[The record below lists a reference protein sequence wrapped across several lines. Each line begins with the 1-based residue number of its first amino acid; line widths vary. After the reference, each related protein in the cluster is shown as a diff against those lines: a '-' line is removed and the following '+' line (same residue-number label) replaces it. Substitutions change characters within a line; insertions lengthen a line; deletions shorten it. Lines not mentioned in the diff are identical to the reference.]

1 MSLSPTS
8 QKMIDRFEA
17 MKADLPGADLP
28 WLAALREKSAAA
40 FREKGLPTQRDEEW
54 KYTGLGAL
62 EKLELNEAA
71 QPAQVQPDQL
81 PAAISDGSRLAFVD
95 GRFDASLSQIEQA
108 AGVTVSTVGEMLAS
122 DPTSLEKLLAGI
134 DDGLPMLALNGALQ
148 EDGYVITLDAG
159 AVADTPIEVLYMDTG
174 NAAKVCQPRNII
186 SAADNARVRLI
197 ESHVGLAAASQVF
210 FNGVT
215 LVAADSGS
223 RIEHVRLQSQSAGA
237 VHVNTIRANVAKD
250 AAYQSFVLASGG
262 DVARDEI
269 QVSLDASGAAA
280 KLHGIYLGGRKQVI
294 DNTTVITHRAPYTAS
309 EEMYR
314 GALDAES
321 RGVFQGNILVEQG
334 ADGTD
339 GQMSNKTL
347 LLSNK
352 AEIDSKPQLEIYA
365 DDVKCAHGS
374 TAGELDEDALFYLR
388 SRGVPEN
395 AARAMLVE
403 GFLAE
408 VVEDFGADDLN
419 EMLIGRVSDWLTV
432 NGQG

>member
-8 QKMIDRFEA
+8 QKMLDRFEA
-17 MKADLPGADLP
+17 IKAELPGADQP
-28 WLAALREKSAAA
+28 WLAALREKSAAI

-62 EKLELNEAA
+62 EKLELSATPE
-71 QPAQVQPDQL
+71 PAQVQADIL
-81 PAAISDGSRLAFVD
+81 PAAISADSRLVFVD
-95 GRFDASLSQIEQA
+95 GRFDVSLSQIEQA
-108 AGVTVSTVGEMLAS
+108 AGVTVTTFGGLLAS
-122 DPTSLEKLLAGI
+122 QPEALENLMVGA

-148 EDGYVITLDAG
+148 EDGYVVGLDAG
-159 AVADTPIEVLYMDTG
+159 VVADKPIEVLYVDTG
-174 NAAKVCQPRNII
+174 NAARVCQPRNII
-186 SAADNARVRLI
+186 VAGDNARVRVV
-197 ESHVGLAAASQVF
+197 ESHVGLAEASQVF

-215 LVAADSGS
+215 LVSAAAGS
-223 RIEHVRLQSQSAGA
+223 RIEHVRLQTQSAGA

-280 KLHGIYLGGRKQVI
+280 KLHGVYLGGRKQVI
-294 DNTTVITHRAPYTAS
+294 DNTTLITHRAPHTAS

-314 GALDAES
+314 GALDADS

-347 LLSNK
+347 LLSNE

-374 TAGELDEDALFYLR
+374 TAGELDDDALFYLR

-395 AARAMLVE
+395 TARAMLVE

-408 VVEDFGADDLN
+408 VIGDFGAEDLN
-419 EMLIGRVSDWLTV
+419 DMLIGRVSDWLTT
-432 NGQG
+432 NEQG

>member
-1 MSLSPTS
+1 MSLSPIS
-8 QKMIDRFEA
+8 QKMLDRFEA
-17 MKADLPGADLP
+17 MKAELPGADQP

-71 QPAQVQPDQL
+71 QPAQVQPAQL

-122 DPTSLEKLLAGI
+122 DPTSLENLLAGT

-294 DNTTVITHRAPYTAS
+294 DNTTVITHRAPCTAS

-314 GALDAES
+314 GALDADS

-347 LLSNK
+347 LLSNE

-419 EMLIGRVSDWLTV
+419 DMLIGRVSDWLTA

>member
-1 MSLSPTS
+1 MSLSPIS
-8 QKMIDRFEA
+8 QKMLDRFEA
-17 MKADLPGADLP
+17 MKAELPGADQP

-62 EKLELNEAA
+62 EKLELSETA
-71 QPAQVQPDQL
+71 QPARVHPDQL
-81 PAAISDGSRLAFVD
+81 PAAISDGSRLVFVD
-95 GRFDASLSQIEQA
+95 GRFDASLSTLEQA
-108 AGVTVSTVGEMLAS
+108 EGVAVSSVGEMLAS
-122 DPTSLEKLLAGI
+122 DPTSLENLLAGTH
-134 DDGLPMLALNGALQ
+134 DGLPMLALNGALQ

-159 AVADTPIEVLYMDTG
+159 AVADKPIEVLYVDTG
-174 NAAKVCQPRNII
+174 NAALACQPRNII
-186 SAADNARVRLI
+186 SAADNARVRVI

-215 LVAADSGS
+215 LVAAGSGS
-223 RIEHVRLQSQSAGA
+223 RIEHIRVQTQSAGA
-237 VHVNTIRANVAKD
+237 VHVNTIRASVAKD
-250 AAYQSFVLASGG
+250 ASYQSFVLASGG

-280 KLHGIYLGGRKQVI
+280 KLHGVYLGGRKQVI
-294 DNTTVITHRAPYTAS
+294 DNTTVITHRAPHTAS

-314 GALDAES
+314 GALDADS

-347 LLSNK
+347 LLSNE

-403 GFLAE
+403 GFQAE

-419 EMLIGRVSDWLTV
+419 DMLIGRVSDWLTA